1 VHLKRL
7 ELFGFK
13 SFADRTELE
22 FKPGITAVVGP
33 NGSGKSNISDA
44 ILWALGEQNVRH
56 LRGEGTQDV
65 IFAGTDKR
73 RPLGMAEVT
82 LYLDNS
88 SGVLPIDF
96 TEVAVTRRAY
106 RSGESEFLINRSP
119 CRLRDIYELFL
130 DTGIGR
136 DAYSIIG
143 QNQIDAVLSAR
154 GEERRQLFEE
164 AAGVKKYRHR
174 RREAERKLDATRQ
187 NLTRVADIIAEV
199 ESQIAPMAQQAE
211 AARRYNA
218 LNARL
223 RELELSLLAA
233 ETRRYRAELQ
243 RLTDEKQAVERK
255 VRELDGRTAVM
266 GAAEERLRLSI
277 AELERRAD
285 ECRAECERAREDLL
299 RAEAKLALLRQ
310 QAESSQSERE
320 RIREDLERVEER
332 LSALAC
338 EAEKTRA
345 DLAREREGLAQHE
358 EAVRAANPD
367 LHAAERET
375 AEARAVL
382 DAARERVSKASER
395 RAGLI
400 QRVKAL
406 EQRAADREE
415 QTRREL
421 ERRKALEAELAAAQ
435 SEERRLAEERDSCRE
450 ALRRL
455 EAELDRNVELL
466 GQAQQRL
473 QEAGRRERDLQQAA
487 VRRASRL
494 KSLQEM
500 HESLEGTYRGVRAV
514 LQAARSGV
522 LGGKDGRS
530 RYRLMADLLGVPEQY
545 RVAVEVALGAHAQD
559 IVTQT
564 DQDAQAAIAFLKQRN
579 LGRATF
585 LPLDLLK
592 PDKIRSVRQPGVVGI
607 ASDLVYYPR
616 DVVKAVD
623 VLLGRVLVVEDLPTA
638 VRLMRQGG
646 IAGVRMVTLDGELVA
661 PTGSITGGSREQTAG
676 ILSRK
681 LEIDK
686 LEEEVAGD
694 AEALA
699 REERLVKAAQE
710 ECDSLQVKVDSL
722 RSQVGERRQAL
733 ARLETAAEHASAA
746 VRRLRAQMSSASAQD
761 ADRLEREKAALEQA
775 RHELEL
781 AEAEHAAAEADEER
795 ARVEFSAAQER
806 LDAARAGFSE
816 LMLKAVSARE
826 RVSALEQAVRR
837 AEESLDSAAGE
848 RARLSAKLAQT
859 EAAVEQGRSDVESAG
874 REAEALKEVVAL
886 AEERV
891 KLIRDERAALLEKL
905 AQLSLEVKDVSGER
919 AGLMEA
925 LHRME
930 VREAAVRS
938 DLAHVENRLVQEYEV
953 DPERAVASVP
963 PPERGAVTEAN
974 RLRAE
979 MAAMGT
985 VNLGAIDEHRRL
997 VERLEFL
1004 TSQRQD
1010 LEDAE
1015 AGLRRVIAEID
1026 EATKETF
1033 YATYRKIEASFDAM
1047 FRRLFGGGRTQ
1058 LVITDPDNLLETGID
1073 IIVQP
1078 PGKKLQHLQLLSGG
1092 EKALTAVALLFA
1104 LLDVKPSPF
1113 CLLDEVDAALDDANV
1128 ERFAE
1133 VVKDF
1138 AARSQFIIITHNKA
1152 TMSAADTLCGVTM
1165 EEPGV
1170 SKVISIRLED
1180 YSAVEQGASAGRS

>member
-1 VHLKRL
+1 MHLRRL
-7 ELFGFK
+7 ELYGFK

-56 LRGEGTQDV
+56 LRGEGAQDV
-65 IFAGTDKR
+65 IFAGTDRR

-88 SGVLPIDF
+88 SGVLPLDF
-96 TEVAVTRRAY
+96 TEVTVTRRVY
-106 RSGESEFLINRSP
+106 RSGESEFFINRTP

-130 DTGIGR
+130 DTGVGR

-199 ESQIAPMAQQAE
+199 QSQIEPMAQQAE
-211 AARRYNA
+211 VARQYNA
-218 LNARL
+218 LSARL

-233 ETRRYRAELQ
+233 EVRRYRAELQ
-243 RLTDEKQAVERK
+243 RLTDEKLAVERQ
-255 VRELDGRTAVM
+255 VRELDGRTARM
-266 GAAEERLRLSI
+266 EADEQRLKLSL
-277 AELERRAD
+277 AELERSSDEHRA
-285 ECRAECERAREDLL
+285 ASERAREDLL
-299 RAEAKLALLRQ
+299 KAEARLALLRQ
-310 QAESSQSERE
+310 QTEAARSERE
-320 RIREDLERVEER
+320 RIREDLERLEER
-332 LSALAC
+332 LCVLRQ
-338 EAEKTRA
+338 EAEQTHG
-345 DLAREREGLAQHE
+345 DLLRERDQLAQYE
-358 EAVRAANPD
+358 EAVRAADPE
-367 LHAAERET
+367 LQAAERGLV
-375 AEARAVL
+375 EAQAVL
-382 DAARERVSKASER
+382 DAARQRVSRASEK
-395 RAGLI
+395 RAGLA
-400 QRVKAL
+400 QQVKAL

-415 QTRREL
+415 QARRES

-435 SEERRLAEERDSCRE
+435 AEEGRLSEERELCRE
-450 ALRRL
+450 ALQRL
-455 EAELDRNVELL
+455 EAELSHSEEL
-466 GQAQQRL
+466 
-473 QEAGRRERDLQQAA
+473 LQQAVQKLSEAQRREQELQQTA

-494 KSLQEM
+494 RSLREM
-500 HESLEGTYRGVRAV
+500 HENLEGTYRGVRAV
-514 LQAARSGV
+514 LQAAKAGV
-522 LGGKDGRS
+522 LGGGEGRL
-530 RYRLMADLLGVPEQY
+530 RYRLVADLLGVPEQY
-545 RVAVEVALGAHAQD
+545 RTAIEVALGSHVQD
-559 IVTQT
+559 IVTPS
-564 DQDAQAAIAFLKQRN
+564 DRDAQAAIALLKQRN

-592 PDKIRSVRQPGVVGI
+592 PDKVRPVRQPGVVGV

-616 DVVKAVD
+616 DVSKAVE
-623 VLLGRVLVVEDLPTA
+623 VLLGRVLVVDDLPTA
-638 VRLMRQGG
+638 VRLMRQGTVS
-646 IAGVRMVTLDGELVA
+646 GVRMVTLDGELIA
-661 PTGSITGGSREQTAG
+661 PSGSITGGSREQTAG

-686 LEEEVAGD
+686 LEEEVAQD

-699 REERLVKAAQE
+699 REERLVQDAREQR
-710 ECDSLQVKVDSL
+710 DSLQSKVDGL
-722 RSQVGERRQAL
+722 RSETAERRLAL
-733 ARLETAAEHASAA
+733 TRLETAAEHASAA
-746 VRRLRAQMSSASAQD
+746 VRRLQARVSELD
-761 ADRLEREKAALEQA
+761 ADVGDRAEREKALLEQS
-775 RHELEL
+775 RQELEL
-781 AEAEHAAAEADEER
+781 AHAECAAAEADEAQAR
-795 ARVEFSAAQER
+795 ADLGAAQER
-806 LDAARAGFSE
+806 VDAVRAAVSE
-816 LMLKAVSARE
+816 LMLKAVGARE
-826 RVSALEQAVRR
+826 KVAALEQALRR
-837 AEESLDSAAGE
+837 ARDAVASAEDE
-848 RARLSAKLAQT
+848 RARLTQKLTQVEHAIEHGRGDV
-859 EAAVEQGRSDVESAG
+859 EAAEQQVEVLRQSVA
-874 REAEALKEVVAL
+874 EAEEAVRAV
-886 AEERV
+886 
-891 KLIRDERAALLEKL
+891 RDERAALLEKL
-905 AQLSLEVKDVSGER
+905 AQLSFQVKEASGER
-919 AGLMEA
+919 DGLMDA
-925 LHRME
+925 LHRLE
-930 VREAAVRS
+930 VREATVRS
-938 DLAHVENRLVQEYEV
+938 DLGHAENRLVQEYEV
-953 DPERAVASVP
+953 DPDEAVASTP

-979 MAAMGT
+979 IAAMGT
-985 VNLGAIDEHRRL
+985 VNLGAIEEHRRL

-1004 TSQRQD
+1004 TAQRRD

-1015 AGLRRVIAEID
+1015 AGLRRVIADID

-1033 YATYRKIEASFDAM
+1033 YATYRKIEASFDVM

-1138 AARSQFIIITHNKA
+1138 SARSQFIIITHNKA

-1180 YSAVEQGASAGRS
+1180 YSAGEQNVSSV